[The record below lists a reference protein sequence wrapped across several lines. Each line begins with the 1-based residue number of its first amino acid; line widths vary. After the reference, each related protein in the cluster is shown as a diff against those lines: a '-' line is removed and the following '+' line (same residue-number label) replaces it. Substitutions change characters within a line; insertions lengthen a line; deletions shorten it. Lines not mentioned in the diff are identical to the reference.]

1 MTMQLRKV
9 EAAKQVLLIDTF
21 KASLD
26 PSLFRLYRRYLY
38 SRYKA
43 TDELSQAEVVHEKA
57 KGRLLKMTDK
67 FRQNASYFDP
77 GDQLAIKIENHQ
89 LKSPVGVAAGFDK
102 NCDVLQPT
110 SYIFGF
116 LNPGSVLKEPRAGN
130 SQRPKSEG
138 TSRIIIDDER
148 EAIINAQGYPH
159 KGLSYTLNN
168 LKKFNER
175 AHGKSK
181 ILLNF
186 SGITNIYTEDAVL
199 DSCKEILVSTSPYV
213 DFGFEEN
220 RTSPNTDFNK
230 VLQTPEFT
238 KKIIDL
244 MNTHVPGKVK
254 ASKISPYS
262 SLGPLDEERENKLR
276 MIKVFYENGGQIV
289 VLGNTRPI
297 NMKANKLT
305 KKFASEIAGESG
317 RPLFPYMLKLVEDV
331 HKAFPS
337 LIIIACGG
345 IFSGEDAWKAYEKG
359 ATLTELFTALTFY
372 GFGIVR
378 DIHDTLKKKLG
389 SETLQDFIDKRD
401 SRIP

>member
-1 MTMQLRKV
+1 M
-9 EAAKQVLLIDTF
+9 LLVNPF

-26 PSLFRLYRRYLY
+26 PIVFRLYRRYLY

-43 TDELSQAEVVHEKA
+43 TDELAQAEVVHEKA
-57 KGRLLKMTDK
+57 KERILKMTDK
-67 FRQNASYFDP
+67 FRQNEAYFDP
-77 GDQLAIKIENHQ
+77 GDQLMLNIENHE
-89 LKSPVGVAAGFDK
+89 LRSPVGMAAGFDK
-102 NCDVLQPT
+102 NCDILEPT

-116 LNPGSVLKEPRAGN
+116 LNPGSVIKEPRAGN
-130 SQRPKSEG
+130 IQHPKSEG
-138 TSRIIIDDER
+138 TVRIVIDDER

-159 KGLSYTLNN
+159 KGLQYTLDN
-168 LKKFNER
+168 LKKFNEGPR
-175 AHGKSK
+175 GNAK

-186 SGITNIYTEDAVL
+186 SGITNTYTEDAVL
-199 DSCKEILVSTSPYV
+199 DACKEILVRTSPYV

-230 VLQTPEFT
+230 ALQTPEFT
-238 KKIIDL
+238 KKIIDI

-262 SLGPLDEERENKLR
+262 SLKPLEEERENKLEL
-276 MIKVFYENGGQIV
+276 IKVFYENGGQIV

-297 NMKANKLT
+297 ETEAGNLT
-305 KKFASEIAGESG
+305 KKFTREVAGESG
-317 RPLFPYMLKLVEDV
+317 RPLFPYMLRLVEDA
-331 HKAFPS
+331 HKAFPN

-359 ATLTELFTALTFY
+359 ATLVELYTALTFH

-378 DIHDTLKKKLG
+378 DIHDILKKRLG
-389 SETLQDFIDKRD
+389 SETLQYYIEKRD
-401 SRIP
+401 SHIY